1 MGGTVKE
8 FTQTTWAIYYADQS
22 TFSSEDGN
30 PEDAPCTG
38 VLAVAFFN
46 IDNRREIGAS
56 KDFYWYDETP
66 IYKEIKTG
74 SWFAGD
80 QVGYYQY
87 MFRPG
92 KKIVK
97 FGAVVHDL
105 IWRKMLDR
113 IISEFPEALDYR
125 MKLPK

>member
-1 MGGTVKE
+1 MARQFTPESWTV
-8 FTQTTWAIYYADQS
+8 FYADGS
-22 TFSSEDGN
+22 TFSNEDGP

-38 VLAVAFFN
+38 VLAVCYFN

-56 KDFYWYDETP
+56 KDYYWYDETP
-66 IYKEIKTG
+66 IYQDIKSG

-80 QVGYYQY
+80 VTGFYQY

-97 FGAVVHDL
+97 FGAIVHDM
-105 IWRKMLDR
+105 IWRRELEK
-113 IISEFPEALDYR
+113 ITKEFPEALDYR
-125 MKLPK
+125 VPRRK